1 MDLKERLVMLNRCAK
16 VVKGGRRFSY
26 AAVMVVG
33 DGQGHVGVG
42 MGKARETPEAIRKGI
57 EQAKKNLFEVP
68 LAGRTIPH
76 TVHENFGAANVL
88 LKPAAPGTGVI
99 AGGAVRAVVEAAG
112 IHDVL
117 SKSLGS
123 ANKVNVAKATE
134 KALKALTTGDAVA
147 RRRGL
152 ARRIEDTA
160 PSDAEGIEIPPPAP
174 TTGSGVTPAPVASEA
189 GLNVPAPQG
198 GAHAQASP
206 APRLA
211 ESEPPAPAHPVPP
224 AEQVRAAPPDREGTL
239 PAGSRDE

>member
-1 MDLKERLVMLNRCAK
+1 MPRFDTNRMDLKERLVMLNRCAK

-76 TVHENFGAANVL
+76 EVNERFGAADVL

-123 ANKVNVAKATE
+123 ANKVNVVKATE
-134 KALKALTTGDAVA
+134 RALKALTTGDAVA

-152 ARRIEDTA
+152 ARA
-160 PSDAEGIEIPPPAP
+160 PETPAEAAEGGAE
-174 TTGSGVTPAPVASEA
+174 TPSEAPV
-189 GLNVPAPQG
+189 
-198 GAHAQASP
+198 
-206 APRLA
+206 
-211 ESEPPAPAHPVPP
+211 
-224 AEQVRAAPPDREGTL
+224 
-239 PAGSRDE
+239 

>member
-1 MDLKERLVMLNRCAK
+1 VVLKDIEMSRFDTNRMDLKERLVMLNRCSK

-68 LAGRTIPH
+68 LMGQTIPH
-76 TVHENFGAANVL
+76 GVREAFGAAEVL

-112 IHDVL
+112 IHDIL

-123 ANKVNVAKATE
+123 SNKVNVVRATE
-134 KALKALTTGDAVA
+134 RALKALLTKEIVS
-147 RRRGL
+147 RRRGMPL
-152 ARRIEDTA
+152 SGSSNGARRPGQA
-160 PSDAEGIEIPPPAP
+160 PSVVDQESGVLREGAPAESAPAAAIAGPDAVGPAP
-174 TTGSGVTPAPVASEA
+174 TE
-189 GLNVPAPQG
+189 
-198 GAHAQASP
+198 
-206 APRLA
+206 
-211 ESEPPAPAHPVPP
+211 
-224 AEQVRAAPPDREGTL
+224 
-239 PAGSRDE
+239 

>member
-57 EQAKKNLFEVP
+57 EQAKKNLFLVP

-76 TVHENFGAANVL
+76 LVNAEFGAAKVL

-99 AGGAVRAVVEAAG
+99 AGGAVRAVLEAAG
-112 IHDVL
+112 VHDVL

-123 ANKVNVAKATE
+123 NNKVNVARATE
-134 KALKALTTGDAVA
+134 EALKGLVTSDAVHH
-147 RRRGL
+147 RRGIT
-152 ARRIEDTA
+152 ARPTPAEAA
-160 PSDAEGIEIPPPAP
+160 PADMTSPAKDQVP
-174 TTGSGVTPAPVASEA
+174 TTANGTTPAPVAPQG
-189 GLNVPAPQG
+189 GLDVPAPPG
-198 GAHAQASP
+198 GAHAQA
-206 APRLA
+206 APETPSA
-211 ESEPPAPAHPVPP
+211 TGMPPNNGATASGQK
-224 AEQVRAAPPDREGTL
+224 AQTG
-239 PAGSRDE
+239 

>member
-1 MDLKERLVMLNRCAK
+1 MTRFDTNRMDLKERLVMLNRCAK

-26 AAVMVVG
+26 AAVRVVG
-33 DGQGHVGVG
+33 DGQGHVGIG

-76 TVHENFGAANVL
+76 PVRENFGAAEVL

-123 ANKVNVAKATE
+123 ANKVNVVKATE
-134 KALKALTTGDAVA
+134 QALKALVTPDAVA
-147 RRRGL
+147 RRRGVPATPAGRTGDAVAASTQAGPTSADAPRPTPDAPVVE
-152 ARRIEDTA
+152 ARSGPASPQT
-160 PSDAEGIEIPPPAP
+160 GTGVVPPPMEAGHAGQQGIP
-174 TTGSGVTPAPVASEA
+174 TT
-189 GLNVPAPQG
+189 
-198 GAHAQASP
+198 
-206 APRLA
+206 
-211 ESEPPAPAHPVPP
+211 P
-224 AEQVRAAPPDREGTL
+224 AEL
-239 PAGSRDE
+239 PGQDNA

>member
-1 MDLKERLVMLNRCAK
+1 MLNRCSK

-76 TVHENFGAANVL
+76 TVNEHFGAANVL

-152 ARRIEDTA
+152 ARPA
-160 PSDAEGIEIPPPAP
+160 AAAEAGVAAEAPPPAEPPVP
-174 TTGSGVTPAPVASEA
+174 TLGSGIQPAPVAPAA
-189 GLNVPAPQG
+189 GLAAPAPQG
-198 GAHAQASP
+198 GAHAA
-206 APRLA
+206 A
-211 ESEPPAPAHPVPP
+211 APAETPQVPTS
-224 AEQVRAAPPDREGTL
+224 PDQPNL
-239 PAGSRDE
+239 PGQSPTGQPDQGRQSGP

>member
-1 MDLKERLVMLNRCAK
+1 MPRFDTNRMDLKERLVMLNRCAK

-68 LAGRTIPH
+68 LTGRTIPH
-76 TVHENFGAANVL
+76 GVRERFGAADVL

-123 ANKVNVAKATE
+123 ANKVNVVKATE
-134 KALKALTTGDAVA
+134 MALKALVTPETVQRKRSQVTDAAGLEGGAVA
-147 RRRGL
+147 QAAAGL
-152 ARRIEDTA
+152 TPQPGTGPAGVGSLSAEGGARA
-160 PSDAEGIEIPPPAP
+160 PSPGGEPP
-174 TTGSGVTPAPVASEA
+174 GMEA
-189 GLNVPAPQG
+189 
-198 GAHAQASP
+198 AHAGHAGNT
-206 APRLA
+206 
-211 ESEPPAPAHPVPP
+211 PPNGA
-224 AEQVRAAPPDREGTL
+224 
-239 PAGSRDE
+239 